1 MNFWKTFLITI
12 LIYLG
17 LNTLF
22 VLIGLFIFTPPGLET
37 ELDDIFLIIGLIFA
51 PIFVFPSEAYAT
63 GISTLLTSADLV
75 IDLFN
80 FFAVIVPPLFVAI
93 LAAKLG
99 EERDTGFN
107 AWFITSLIM
116 AVVYAILLGIGQL
129 SSPILA
135 ITWFENVVVY
145 GELGTILA
153 VFISGIIN
161 GFFYGCISLIFAR
174 KFL

>member
-12 LIYLG
+12 LVYLG

-22 VLIGLFIFTPPGLET
+22 VLIGLFVFTPPELAT
-37 ELDDIFLIIGLIFA
+37 ELDDILLIIALIFA
-51 PIFVFPSEAYAT
+51 PIFVFPFEAWAT
-63 GISTLLTSADLV
+63 GISNLITSADIF
-75 IDLFN
+75 IDLFT
-80 FFAVIVPPLFVAI
+80 FFGIIVPPLVAAI

-116 AVVYAILLGIGQL
+116 AVIYAILLGVGQL
-129 SSPILA
+129 SSSVLG
-135 ITWFENVVVY
+135 ITWFENVSIY
-145 GELGTILA
+145 GEIGTILA
-153 VFISGIIN
+153 IFISGIIN
-161 GFFYGCISLIFAR
+161 GFFYGCISLIVAR